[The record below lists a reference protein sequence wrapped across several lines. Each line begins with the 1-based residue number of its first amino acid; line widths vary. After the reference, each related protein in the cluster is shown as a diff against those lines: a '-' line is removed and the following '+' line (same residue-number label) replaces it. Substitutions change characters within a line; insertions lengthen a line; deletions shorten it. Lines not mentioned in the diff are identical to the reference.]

1 MTDWNPAQYLR
12 YGSERLR
19 PALDLMAR
27 IHVDLPETVF
37 DLGCGTGTVTGILK
51 DRWPDANVTGVDSS
65 ASMLERTVNIETG
78 VNWQH
83 ADLNNWQPDHLA
95 DVVYSNAALHWLDDH
110 NTLFPRIMGAVKP
123 GGVLA
128 IQMPENFNAPSHTS
142 IADTVREGVWHER
155 LAPYQREHPV
165 AEPSFYYDLIS
176 PLSSSIDMWETTYMH
191 VLEGDDPIV
200 EWTKGTML
208 RPLLDHL
215 SEEEAF
221 SFLSS
226 YAKKVAKAYPHQAD
240 GKTMFPFKR
249 LFILA
254 IK

>member
-1 MTDWNPAQYLR
+1 
-12 YGSERLR
+12 
-19 PALDLMAR
+19 
-27 IHVDLPETVF
+27 
-37 DLGCGTGTVTGILK
+37 
-51 DRWPDANVTGVDSS
+51 
-65 ASMLERTVNIETG
+65 
-78 VNWQH
+78 
-83 ADLNNWQPDHLA
+83 
-95 DVVYSNAALHWLDDH
+95 
-110 NTLFPRIMGAVKP
+110 
-123 GGVLA
+123 
-128 IQMPENFNAPSHTS
+128 MPENFNAPSHTS

-176 PLSSSIDMWETTYMH
+176 PLSSSIDMWEPTYMH

-226 YAKKVAKAYPHQAD
+226 YAKKWQKPIHIKPMAKPCFRSSDSSSWLLNNQQHCRILGESEMFFY
-240 GKTMFPFKR
+240 GKGFR
-249 LFILA
+249 
-254 IK
+254 